1 MLLLVKLWDRIKDS
15 QDLILWP
22 ACGWRWCLDTWANS
36 SGTFLRSFAIT
47 SYAQL
52 SKSQFVWGPGHRD
65 CCHTQSSSSAV
76 PQAARPASEKI
87 PEDSF
92 SYVRSM
98 WIYVW
103 LNNIQCH
110 FRLFDLLQVPCC
122 SATPKHLSPVFSFR
136 HSQTRLL
143 TSRSIPNLKTVEN
156 MHIMH
161 IAESCQHIQSK
172 LNVANRSSAKHCKTQ
187 HWDCHSEW
195 TVLHHVKSDRA
206 SLHSKCSDWSL
217 QSS

>member
-1 MLLLVKLWDRIKDS
+1 MLLLVKLWDGIKDS
-15 QDLILWP
+15 QDLILWL

-36 SGTFLRSFAIT
+36 SGTFLRSFVIT

-76 PQAARPASEKI
+76 PQAARPASEKM

-103 LNNIQCH
+103 LNDIQI
-110 FRLFDLLQVPCC
+110 FNAFSGFLIYFKFLAVLPLQSIYPQS
-122 SATPKHLSPVFSFR
+122 SASGTAKPGFS
-136 HSQTRLL
+136 HPGPSQTWKQ
-143 TSRSIPNLKTVEN
+143 LKTCTLCTLPN
-156 MHIMH
+156 H
-161 IAESCQHIQSK
+161 
-172 LNVANRSSAKHCKTQ
+172 ANTF
-187 HWDCHSEW
+187 
-195 TVLHHVKSDRA
+195 
-206 SLHSKCSDWSL
+206 SLSV
-217 QSS
+217 